1 MLSTSTYENFNIN
14 TMIVF
19 FKKKKKEEEERD
31 WPGTFLLFGVEDL
44 DGVWGEEIEKKH
56 LIN

>member
-19 FKKKKKEEEERD
+19 LKKKKKEEEERD
-31 WPGTFLLFGVEDL
+31 
-44 DGVWGEEIEKKH
+44 
-56 LIN
+56 